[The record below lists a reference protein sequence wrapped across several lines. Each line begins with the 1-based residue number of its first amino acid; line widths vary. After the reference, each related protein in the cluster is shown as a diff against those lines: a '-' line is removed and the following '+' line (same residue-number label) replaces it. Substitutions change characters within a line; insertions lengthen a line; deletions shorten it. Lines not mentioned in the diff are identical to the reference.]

1 MLIFNLPSLI
11 RSLVTSLLRQDNMK
25 YQEKVYNVLKLTK
38 PVRNEIR
45 TWTRVWLIL
54 KSHPLH
60 ERTLLSKGVRDLF
73 QQEPS
78 IQMCSTLESV
88 PDKYHQ
94 TLKIWVTSLSLLWPP
109 HRILPLVPNVS
120 LLLQESYPKL
130 WLSPLAL
137 DWKGSWQGRE
147 WLQQRGPLS
156 SNMNANCHLFQ
167 WSKYSQEIKKIKNKK
182 NPSWKMS
189 EVFWPK
195 SQRHGYF

>member
-1 MLIFNLPSLI
+1 
-11 RSLVTSLLRQDNMK
+11 MK
-25 YQEKVYNVLKLTK
+25 SEPETL
-38 PVRNEIR
+38 
-45 TWTRVWLIL
+45 VWLIL
-54 KSHPLH
+54 KSRPLH
-60 ERTLLSKGVRDLF
+60 ESTLLSKGVRDLF
-73 QQEPS
+73 QQGPS

-94 TLKIWVTSLSLLWPP
+94 TLKMQVTSLSLLWPP

-167 WSKYSQEIKKIKNKK
+167 WSKYSREIKKKINKK
-182 NPSWKMS
+182 KTLLGKCL
-189 EVFWPK
+189 K
-195 SQRHGYF
+195 SFDQKVKDRDFLGFFHQQAWLCPHDQS